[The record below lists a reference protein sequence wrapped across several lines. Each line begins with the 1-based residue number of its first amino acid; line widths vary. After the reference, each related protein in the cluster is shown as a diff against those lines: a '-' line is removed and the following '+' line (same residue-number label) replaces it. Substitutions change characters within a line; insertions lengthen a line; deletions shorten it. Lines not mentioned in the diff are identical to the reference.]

1 MKNDLL
7 KCLLT
12 TSKFP
17 GATIRLS
24 MTLLILVTK
33 DKMEACD
40 RMNKHENKLF
50 KLSDI
55 PKI

>member
-1 MKNDLL
+1 MKIDLL
-7 KCLLT
+7 KFLRLLT

-33 DKMEACD
+33 DKMEACN
-40 RMNKHENKLF
+40 RMKKTYTQ
-50 KLSDI
+50 I
-55 PKI
+55 I